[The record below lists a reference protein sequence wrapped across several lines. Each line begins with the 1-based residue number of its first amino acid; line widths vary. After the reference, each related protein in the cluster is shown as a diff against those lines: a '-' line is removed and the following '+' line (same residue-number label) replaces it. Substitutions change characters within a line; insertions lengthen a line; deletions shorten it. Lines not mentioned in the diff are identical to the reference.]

1 MPNHVLHSMKSYNMR
16 IVQQNMLMTSEL
28 VKVITLLDKHNIE
41 AIPFKGPLLSHIA
54 YGNITLRQYADLDIL
69 VDEDLLDQA
78 VALLYQHDYLY
89 DEKEYQHIINNKSI
103 FHDISL
109 TKSSVSFELHW
120 RLFSDEFTI
129 DLNSIN
135 LKENLMEVS
144 MANYKFKSFKNE
156 MLIIYLVTHGAK
168 HNWERVEWL
177 LDIAK
182 IIQNHSINWQELSQ
196 LMKRTKTEKILL
208 STLYLCHTI
217 LDLKLPPEIIKQ
229 INKPKYLKLSKQFEE
244 LFYQD
249 FRSLITQKVATK
261 KISKI
266 QYLLLDGF
274 TNKSLFVLSLLKPTE
289 VDFQVIQLPNSLKF
303 LYYIIRP
310 FNILLRWI
318 KKI

>member
-28 VKVITLLDKHNIE
+28 VKIITLLDDNNIE
-41 AIPFKGPLLSHIA
+41 AVPFKGPLLSHTA

-135 LKENLMEVS
+135 LKENLIEVS

-217 LDLKLPPEIIKQ
+217 LALQLPPEIIKQ
-229 INKPKYLKLSKQFEE
+229 INKQKYLKLSKQFEE

-289 VDFQVIQLPNSLKF
+289 VDFQVIQLPKSMKF